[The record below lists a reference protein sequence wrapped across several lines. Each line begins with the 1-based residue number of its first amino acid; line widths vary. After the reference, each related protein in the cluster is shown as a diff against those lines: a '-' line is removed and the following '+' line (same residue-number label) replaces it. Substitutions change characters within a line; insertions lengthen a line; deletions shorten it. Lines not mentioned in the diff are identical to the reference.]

1 MLKNI
6 FFLFFIIP
14 NLDGQSQFKSAINDF
29 VNDNELSNAGISIC
43 MMDIATG
50 KQVASYNP
58 YLSLTPASS
67 MKVITTIAGIGIL
80 KTSYKFK
87 TEIQH
92 DGSISGGILN
102 GNLYIKGYGDP
113 ILGSDQ
119 YPGAP
124 SMNQVMDSIS
134 VFLKNKGIKK
144 ITGKIYGDGTAY
156 ESGGANAMWQYDDI
170 STDYGTGSWGLNMRE
185 NFIYLTF
192 LQSSVAGVRVPIA
205 SVIPDV
211 PNLQFINDVRTGAGS
226 DPVVLGAPYNYTRL
240 VKGKIPTGNRT
251 FTIQTAIPD
260 PIAFAAYNLKKSLE
274 FNSIEVPNSYQNI
287 ELELNAINYSRNT
300 LLTLYSPELCDIMSR
315 TNYESVN
322 LYAESILKAIG
333 YSQSGY
339 GSSDYGVKSILN
351 FLKVKGL
358 NINGLHMVDGSGL
371 SPRDACSAYHLAA
384 VLRMTKQ
391 DNEIFTDIYNSL
403 PEAGVSGT
411 LKNFMKGLKSPT
423 VTIKAK
429 SGTMTRVK
437 SYTGFIN
444 NKKGL
449 YSFSVIVNNFNCTQS
464 QLKPKLERLIYAL
477 SKD

>member
-1 MLKNI
+1 MIFILIIQSLSAQSDIKNT
-6 FFLFFIIP
+6 
-14 NLDGQSQFKSAINDF
+14 INDF
-29 VNDNELSNAGISIC
+29 VNDPDLANAGISIC
-43 MMDIATG
+43 MMDINSG
-50 KQVASYNP
+50 KIVASHNP
-58 YLSLTPASS
+58 FLSLTPASS
-67 MKVITTIAGIGIL
+67 MKVITTVAGSAIL

-87 TEIQH
+87 TELQY
-92 DGSISGGILN
+92 DGNIIGSTIN
-102 GNLYIKGYGDP
+102 GNLYLKGFGDP
-113 ILGSDQ
+113 VLGSDQ
-119 YPGAP
+119 YPGAA

-134 VFLKNKGIKK
+134 FFLKKIGIKK
-144 ITGKIYGDGTAY
+144 ITGKIYGDGTAF
-156 ESGGANAMWQYDDI
+156 ESGGANTMWQYDDI

-185 NFIYLTF
+185 NFIYLSF
-192 LQSSVAGVRVPIA
+192 LQSNITGVRVPIA
-205 SVIPDV
+205 SVIPEV
-211 PNLQFINDVRTGAGS
+211 PNLQFINDVRTGSGS

-240 VKGKIPTGNRT
+240 VKGKIPTGNKT

-274 FNSIEVPNSYQNI
+274 ANGIEVVNTYQNI
-287 ELELNAINYSRNT
+287 ELELNVINNTRNN

-315 TNYESVN
+315 TNFESVN

-333 YSQSGY
+333 LKQSGY
-339 GSSDYGVKSILN
+339 GSSDFGIKSILN
-351 FLKVKGL
+351 FLKEKGI
-358 NINGLHMVDGSGL
+358 NTNGLHMVDGSGL
-371 SPRDACSAYHLAA
+371 SPRDACSAYHLSS

-391 DNEIFTDIYNSL
+391 DNELFTDIYNSL

-411 LKNFMKGLKSPT
+411 LKNFMKGIKSPT

-449 YSFSVIVNNFNCTQS
+449 YTFSVIVNNFNCLQA